1 VWLVGMPSRIWQRL
15 VLLKTKAIP
24 VEPPTGLYG
33 DAFGIHN
40 INERITM
47 TNEQTQELIKLLKD
61 AQRLGL
67 RFDIGTAYIR
77 RSYIDAQTELNA
89 QIDALLKEAAA

>member
-1 VWLVGMPSRIWQRL
+1 
-15 VLLKTKAIP
+15 
-24 VEPPTGLYG
+24 
-33 DAFGIHN
+33 
-40 INERITM
+40 M

-67 RFDIGTAYIR
+67 RFYIGTAYIR

-89 QIDALLKEAAA
+89 QIDALLKEVAA

>member
-1 VWLVGMPSRIWQRL
+1 M
-15 VLLKTKAIP
+15 P
-24 VEPPTGLYG
+24 VEPPKGLYG

-40 INERITM
+40 INERVTM

-67 RFDIGTAYIR
+67 RFYIGTAYIR

-89 QIDALLKEAAA
+89 QIDALLKEVAA